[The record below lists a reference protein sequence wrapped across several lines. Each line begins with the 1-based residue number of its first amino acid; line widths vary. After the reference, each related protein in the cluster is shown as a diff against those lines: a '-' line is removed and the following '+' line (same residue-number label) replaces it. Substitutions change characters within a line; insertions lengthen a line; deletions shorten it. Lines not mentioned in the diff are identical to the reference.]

1 MKPNSTGGDPGNREI
16 SLFFLLP
23 VQSQS
28 ISQNKHEQT
37 MKQKGKQNLKHK
49 LLIKGL
55 SLLTTSAVSARRPT
69 SPGASKASIETG
81 VNF

>member
-1 MKPNSTGGDPGNREI
+1 
-16 SLFFLLP
+16 
-23 VQSQS
+23 
-28 ISQNKHEQT
+28 